1 MLDWSDQDYLLYQ
14 GLNEKIKN
22 RMIDLES
29 LKTNLLAL

>member
-14 GLNEKIKN
+14 GLNENIKN